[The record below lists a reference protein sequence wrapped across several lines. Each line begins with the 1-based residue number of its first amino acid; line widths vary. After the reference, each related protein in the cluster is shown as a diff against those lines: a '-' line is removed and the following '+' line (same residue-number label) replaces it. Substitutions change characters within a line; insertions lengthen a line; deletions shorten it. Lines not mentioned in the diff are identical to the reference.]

1 MRRVM
6 DQSLPRDLRI
16 RQGAEIRQILKNGR
30 RVNGEHLTLIYLTA
44 PEATGAARA
53 GFLSPRRIGQ
63 ATARNRTR
71 RRLRE
76 LFRTHRAAIREPTQL
91 LFMGRPSTATASSEA
106 LKADFLRLCRKARL
120 LPDA

>member
-1 MRRVM
+1 M
-6 DQSLPRDLRI
+6 DQSLPRSLRI

-30 RVNGEHLTLIYLTA
+30 RFTGEYLTLICLTA
-44 PEATGAARA
+44 SESPGAARA

-63 ATARNRTR
+63 ATTRNRAR

-76 LFRTHRAAIREPTQL
+76 LFRTHRAAIRAPTQI
-91 LFMGRPSTATASSEA
+91 LFMGRPSTAKASTEA
-106 LKADFLRLCRKARL
+106 LRADFLRLCRKARL

>member
-1 MRRVM
+1 M
-6 DQSLPRDLRI
+6 DQSLPRTLRI

-30 RVNGEHLTLIYLTA
+30 RLTGEHLTLICLTT
-44 PEATGAARA
+44 PGATGAARA
-53 GFLSPRRIGQ
+53 GFLSPRRLGE

-76 LFRTHRAAIREPTQL
+76 LFRTHRAAMRAPTQI
-91 LFMGRPSTATASSEA
+91 LFMGRPSTATATAAE
-106 LKADFLRLCRKARL
+106 LRADFLRLCRKARL